1 METFGRELLSISLL
15 LHAHYG
21 AKKVLCTGLVE
32 CGGVLVQIKKIR
44 HPPQA
49 HKKRTRGPFP
59 AHATRHAS
67 AQRVPPISM
76 ALNLEVSN
84 KAPALP
90 IDITVDLM
98 DAFEIFSDTYGGSKL
113 GQPSMKALQC
123 IPLTWACLAV
133 KEASKKAK
141 DIRDREASRCYQE
154 VALPGWIK
162 LCHRAIDKSDSAL
175 RFPAGW
181 ETNLYYTTLGTVYQY
196 LTITRTPEPV

>member
-1 METFGRELLSISLL
+1 MGRRKFCARDWWNAE
-15 LHAHYG
+15 ACWFKF
-21 AKKVLCTGLVE
+21 KKSG
-32 CGGVLVQIKKIR
+32 
-44 HPPQA
+44 PPQA

-84 KAPALP
+84 KAPALL

-98 DAFEIFSDTYGGSKL
+98 DAFEIFSDTYGGSTL

-162 LCHRAIDKSDSAL
+162 LCHRAIDKSDGAL

-181 ETNLYYTTLGTVYQY
+181 ETNLYCTTLGGT
-196 LTITRTPEPV
+196 

>member
-15 LHAHYG
+15 LHADYG

-44 HPPQA
+44 LPPQA

-141 DIRDREASRCYQE
+141 DIRDRVASMCYQE

-162 LCHRAIDKSDSAL
+162 LCHRAIAKSDGAL

-181 ETNLYYTTLGTVYQY
+181 ETNLYYTTLGGT
-196 LTITRTPEPV
+196 

>member
-1 METFGRELLSISLL
+1 MGRRKFCARDWWNAEACWFKLKKSGTPHKPTRREHAAPSL
-15 LHAHYG
+15 HTPHD
-21 AKKVLCTGLVE
+21 T
-32 CGGVLVQIKKIR
+32 
-44 HPPQA
+44 QA
-49 HKKRTRGPFP
+49 PS
-59 AHATRHAS
+59 AS
-67 AQRVPPISM
+67 HQLM

-84 KAPALP
+84 KAPALLP

-98 DAFEIFSDTYGGSKL
+98 DAFEIFSDKYGGSKL

-162 LCHRAIDKSDSAL
+162 LCHRAIDKSDGAL

-181 ETNLYYTTLGTVYQY
+181 ETNLYYTTTLGTVYQY